1 MSKSIS
7 FLRLAALLLLAFAV
21 APVATSGTAE
31 ASTGCLPGSI
41 QSTLNQIRAKFGPVS
56 IVSTHRPGA
65 RIAGSGKRSYH
76 ASCRAV
82 DFHPPKGK
90 YSQVL
95 AYLRANHSGG
105 LGTYSCG
112 MHHIHLDNGPRVHFH
127 KCQGA
132 SGKVYASRSSKSK
145 RYAAKSAPAK
155 AKISATAKVWK
166 TASIAR

>member
-41 QSTLNQIRAKFGPVS
+41 QSPLNQIRA
-56 IVSTHRPGA
+56 
-65 RIAGSGKRSYH
+65 
-76 ASCRAV
+76 
-82 DFHPPKGK
+82 
-90 YSQVL
+90 
-95 AYLRANHSGG
+95 
-105 LGTYSCG
+105 
-112 MHHIHLDNGPRVHFH
+112 NGPRVHFH

-145 RYAAKSAPAK
+145 RYAANAKSSKRYAAKSAPAK